1 MLQPKSVAAPVFR
14 GALLLGTVLL
24 LCGCVTEVGYQPPY
38 NQVSSGGEVSQPPG
52 DEVSSGGEVSQP
64 PPQLPEYGQPP
75 CPGDGYLWVPGYWAY
90 SGGYYWVPGTW
101 VLPPQVGLLW
111 TPGYWGFAGGAY
123 IWHAGYWGPHVGFY
137 GGVHYG
143 YGYDGDGY
151 RGGRWEGPH
160 FVYNS
165 YVTHVDEHV
174 VRYTYNER
182 VDDRFDDDRVSYEG
196 GRGGRVAYPTRED
209 LRYEHE
215 EHMPA
220 TPSQRAHIEQAERN
234 PAFFAREN
242 NGHPPIAATPRPGLF
257 EDRDVERARG
267 ADRFE
272 PQDGRPNAEL
282 RPNFQSRPNAQERA
296 YVPVRENAQAGPQY
310 QTPPAPHGQGW
321 AAQHPQPRQ
330 DYAPQRPQPRQD
342 YAPQRPHPQGYAPP
356 QRPQSQGYA
365 PPQRPQSQP
374 HQGFAPRSG
383 PTGHPQG
390 RPAPEK
396 DRRSHQRDH

>member
-14 GALLLGTVLL
+14 GALLVGAALL

-38 NQVSSGGEVSQPPG
+38 N
-52 DEVSSGGEVSQP
+52 EVSSGDATSGDGINQP
-64 PPQLPEYGQPP
+64 PPPLPDYGQPP

-101 VLPPQVGLLW
+101 VLPPQVGFLW
-111 TPGYWGFAGGAY
+111 TPGYWGYAGGAY
-123 IWHAGYWGPHVGFY
+123 VWHAGYWGPHVGFY

-151 RGGRWEGPH
+151 RGGRWEGRH
-160 FVYNS
+160 FAYNR

-174 VRYTYNER
+174 VRYTYDER
-182 VDDRFDDDRVSYEG
+182 VDRRFDDDRVSYEG

-215 EHMPA
+215 EHLPA

-234 PAFFAREN
+234 PAFFARAN
-242 NGHPPIAATPRPGLF
+242 NGRPPIAATSRPGQFEDRGPATPHSARFEDRGAATPRPGQF
-257 EDRDVERARG
+257 PDRG
-267 ADRFE
+267 AATWHPGQFQDRGPATSHPEQF
-272 PQDGRPNAEL
+272 QDRGAATSHPGVGRP
-282 RPNFQSRPNAQERA
+282 
-296 YVPVRENAQAGPQY
+296 
-310 QTPPAPHGQGW
+310 TPPAFHGQRP
-321 AAQHPQPRQ
+321 AVQQP
-330 DYAPQRPQPRQD
+330 
-342 YAPQRPHPQGYAPP
+342 
-356 QRPQSQGYA
+356 
-365 PPQRPQSQP
+365 QP
-374 HQGFAPRSG
+374 HQGFAPRGG
-383 PTGHPQG
+383 PSGHPQG